1 MRFVWLIVRSGEKK
15 ERERERERERKTV
28 FKLIYDGL
36 EIQI

>member
-15 ERERERERERKTV
+15 RERERKTV